1 MDVAAQFNEPRAS
14 CANRPSED
22 LMAEDEITQKLL
34 RIDACAV
41 SDAVDRLHLDGAV
54 SGIAPFSVARRIAG
68 RVRTVGL
75 GPANAVPSPRHLGTA
90 AIEAAQAGDI
100 IVIEQRTGI
109 EAAGWGGILST
120 GAAAKGIA
128 GVIVEGPARDLDEA
142 VELDFPVYARSATT
156 RTARGR
162 IAEISCGMPIT
173 VGTVKVTDGDY
184 VIADRSGIVFIKQRD
199 ARRVI
204 EAAVQI
210 AAREAAMAAA
220 ARSGEPMAKVM
231 GADYEAMLK
240 R

>member
-1 MDVAAQFNEPRAS
+1 MTE
-14 CANRPSED
+14 E
-22 LMAEDEITQKLL
+22 EIAQKLNRL
-34 RIDACAV
+34 DACAV
-41 SDAVDRLHLDGAV
+41 SDALDRLRLEGAV

-68 RVRTVGL
+68 RVRTVEL
-75 GPANAVPSPRHLGTA
+75 GPAGTAPSPRHLCTA
-90 AIEAAQAGDI
+90 AIEAGQQGDV

-109 EAAGWGGILST
+109 EAAGWGGILSM
-120 GAAAKGIA
+120 GAAAKAIA

-142 VELDFPVYARSATT
+142 VALDFPVYARSVTT

-162 IAEISCGMPIT
+162 IAEISSGMPIT
-173 VGTVKVTDGDY
+173 VGTVAVADGDF
-184 VIADRSGIVFIKQRD
+184 VIADRSGVVFIKQRD

-204 EAAVQI
+204 EAATQI
-210 AAREAAMAAA
+210 AAREAAMAEA